1 MLRNKNVVSL
11 ILMATLLVTLSPF
24 LMVIYA
30 QPNSQEQQNVK
41 EQMFM
46 EIAIQARERAYELRD
61 IVIEEIGNITNEIED
76 LLNEADTL
84 LAEGSI
90 QKAIQAM
97 NKYRNAYRH
106 LHRYLEQHGVDIEAP
121 EKARGILVAIN
132 RTYTRMERLNNTIN
146 AVNSTLG
153 ETDPNYGQVKT
164 YLEWGWGNL
173 TEAADNLKLANQ
185 SMYLEPPNIT
195 WAAHNL
201 TEANKN
207 IQEAHAALKLIAC
220 WTNHW
225 RIRNFLGALN
235 RTRERIRV
243 RIQER
248 LQQEGFNLTAVLE
261 KLGYTSLEDFHQEI
275 DALMENA
282 KQKMEIREAVQDM
295 WTIREKLREMDL
307 ELQNRWQGS

>member
-1 MLRNKNVVSL
+1 MLRNKKVVSL

-24 LMVIYA
+24 LVVIYA
-30 QPNSQEQQNVK
+30 QPNSQEQQNVN

-46 EIAIQARERAYELRD
+46 EIATQTRERAYELRD
-61 IVIEEIGNITNEIED
+61 LVVEEIGSIPSEIED
-76 LLNEADTL
+76 LLNEADAL

-106 LHRYLEQHGVDIEAP
+106 SHRYLEQHGVDTETP

-132 RTYTRMERLNNTIN
+132 RTFARIDRLNNTIN
-146 AVNSTLG
+146 AVNSTLD
-153 ETDPNYGQVKT
+153 ETNPNYEKVKT
-164 YLEWGWGNL
+164 YLEWGWENL
-173 TEAADNLKLANQ
+173 TEAVDNLELANQ
-185 SMYLEPPNIT
+185 SLYLEPPNVT

-207 IQEAHAALKLIAC
+207 IQEAHTALKLIAC

-225 RIRNFLGALN
+225 RIRNFLGTLN
-235 RTRERIRV
+235 RTRERI
-243 RIQER
+243 QER
-248 LQQEGFNLTAVLE
+248 LQQGGFNLTAILE
-261 KLGYTSLEDFHQEI
+261 KLGYTSLEDFHEEI
-275 DALMENA
+275 DGLMENA
-282 KQKMEIREAVQDM
+282 RQRMEIREAVQDM

-307 ELQNRWQGS
+307 ELQNRWHGS